1 MLMISLLEIDRKK
14 QHSHAHSLLRECLK
28 PYGIDYSEN
37 TPVTKNKYGKPSL
50 TEHPEI
56 NYNISHADGVAAC
69 IVSERVCGIDCER
82 IKAYRPKIM
91 PRVFD
96 DSETAMVE
104 SLSGYDRDMMFF
116 RLWTLKEAFVK
127 AVGQGISY
135 PMKEV
140 VFSFDGDNI
149 SCSVSGYDFRQYIIR
164 NEYIVSVAVRCR

>member
-1 MLMISLLEIDRKK
+1 MLMISLLEIDHKK

-37 TPVTKNKYGKPSL
+37 TPVIKNKYGKPSL
-50 TEHPEI
+50 AEHPEI
-56 NYNISHADGVAAC
+56 NYNISHADGIAAC
-69 IVSERVCGIDCER
+69 IVSERVCGIDCEMV
-82 IKAYRPKIM
+82 KDYRPKVM
-91 PRVFD
+91 PRVF
-96 DSETAMVE
+96 SEIEIAMVE

-140 VFSFDGDNI
+140 VFSFDGEKI
-149 SCSVSGYDFRQYIIR
+149 SCTEDGYDFRQYIIR
-164 NEYIVSVAVRCR
+164 DKYIVSIALEK